1 MSERRQVV
9 IVGGGIAGLAAAH
22 RLVGAHGPADRP
34 GAAGPHITLLEE
46 ENRLGGKIRTE
57 VFAGRPLDVGAE
69 ALLARVPAGLEL
81 CHALGLEHDLVAPAS
96 DQPYVWTDRLRP
108 LPPRLMAGVPDGSQA
123 LIGSGILS
131 RSEEH
136 T

>member
-1 MSERRQVV
+1 M
-9 IVGGGIAGLAAAH
+9 
-22 RLVGAHGPADRP
+22 AD
-34 GAAGPHITLLEE
+34 GSSSAGPRITLLEADE
-46 ENRLGGKIRTE
+46 RLGGKIRTE
-57 VFAGRPLDVGAE
+57 KFAGRPLDVGAE
-69 ALLARVPAGLEL
+69 ALLARIPTALEL
-81 CHALGLEHDLVAPAS
+81 CHELGLEHDLVAPAS

-131 RSEEH
+131 PAGPRPRRVS